1 MYLFLSFSI
10 RSLRAAARIFGAAM
24 GSCLSLGRGTVGT
37 VAGKL
42 RAII

>member
-42 RAII
+42 RAIL